1 MKLAPRVIRVQLEEW
16 APWAKLALR
25 ATQAPLVFKAQMD
38 SKDLSAHE
46 AREAIRA
53 PAEIRAPRAQLAPEA
68 QPALAVIAETPAIQ
82 EEQAPMALPAVV
94 VQQVQE
100 ATPAQPDSQVPQARQ
115 DLVVPLAPPGLK
127 AIRAPRAPLVTKA
140 PQDNADKPATLARTV
155 FPASQAEPALRV
167 HAATQ
172 VIRATRVQLAEPDKQ
187 DVKADKETEATRV
200 LQESREQMAPS
211 APEVRV
217 LPKAIPVTRAQLV
230 QQGL

>member
-82 EEQAPMALPAVV
+82 EELAPMALLVVAATQDQEATRENLALLVPLEKRDHV
-94 VQQVQE
+94 VQQ
-100 ATPAQPDSQVPQARQ
+100 A
-115 DLVVPLAPPGLK
+115 PLGLK

-187 DVKADKETEATRV
+187 DVKADKETEATQV
-200 LQESREQMAPS
+200 LQEPREQMAPS
-211 APEVRV
+211 APEAHV
-217 LPKAIPVTRAQLV
+217 LLKAMPATLAQLA
-230 QQGL
+230 QPDS